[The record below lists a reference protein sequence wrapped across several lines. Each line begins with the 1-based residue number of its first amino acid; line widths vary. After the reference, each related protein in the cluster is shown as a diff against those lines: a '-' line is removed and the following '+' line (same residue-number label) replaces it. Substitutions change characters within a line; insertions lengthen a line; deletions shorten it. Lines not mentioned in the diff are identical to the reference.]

1 MNTKQTNRIAHA
13 LLLLLLLA
21 HAAPPVAA
29 ADVVR
34 PLPRLVRGAAS
45 VGGVL
50 RPGTRDSRHIYTLR
64 VKAGQRLSV
73 RVTSGRVRLGDAGA
87 AGAVFH
93 LTDEGGGLPP
103 TFGDYPYGGPK
114 EWAGALPSG
123 GVYKIIV
130 FVEDGPDD
138 PDEATL
144 RRLKPTLP
152 YKLRVTLR

>member
-1 MNTKQTNRIAHA
+1 MNTKQTNRIALA
-13 LLLLLLLA
+13 LLLLLA
-21 HAAPPVAA
+21 YAAPPAS

-34 PLPRLVRGAAS
+34 PLPRLVRGAAT

-50 RPGTRDSRHIYTLR
+50 RPGTRDARHVYTVR
-64 VKAGQRLSV
+64 AKAGQRLSV
-73 RVTSGRVRLGDAGA
+73 RVTSGRVRLGEAGR

-93 LTDEGGGLPP
+93 VTDEGGGLPP
-103 TFGDYPYGGPK
+103 SFGDYPYGGPTN
-114 EWAGALPSG
+114 WAGALSSG

-144 RRLKPTLP
+144 RRLKPSLP
-152 YKLRVTLR
+152 YRLTVTLR